1 MNLSIFTHMFLIGT
15 HFPRIRANLEPSS
28 PSLVNH
34 KASRFD
40 LKRSSVPFTGVRH
53 LSSASNIYRTTDL
66 VQSTQPKKLTKQ
78 EIAKKLG
85 QYIFLPENKLL
96 IAFASLL
103 TATQL
108 GLNIL
113 APYLLSRTLQL
124 LSGSNQFTEIA
135 GIKISRISLIIICM
149 SMYAASRV
157 VLNTRDQVM
166 VYTATE
172 TTEKLLRDIVL
183 YILKKDLHYHV
194 THSQFDKVQ
203 LIQKGF
209 FLGNIGTR
217 IFAHFLPVIL
227 EMSITCIW
235 LSKKYG
241 KEISLLMLLLIAS
254 HFLCAVFSAKNT
266 ILVRDQNLKT
276 TARMWEEF
284 GSVISKHK
292 IMCDYGQLDMAMSG
306 VDVEQQKMTKTD
318 TNVQINSLRVAL
330 WQQIASSLCI
340 ILVAIFVGQQT
351 GVDRKYTSS
360 DFIFIINYFFQF
372 INLLPVFGLALNHI
386 IAVYPD
392 AEFVFEKLSQRE
404 QFIDLYQDE
413 PLIMPHEGG
422 GATIE
427 FTNVSYRYPSN
438 QHNTSSVPVLNGL
451 SFKVLANQKIAFVSE
466 SGAGKTTIF
475 NLLMRYLTPTS
486 GSIKINNQDIS
497 LVSLDSVR
505 DNINLFGQNPNLFK
519 GTVRQNICYGAKNK
533 KLVLDDEIWKV
544 ADSVGLSEF
553 LRTLPNQLDTN
564 VGDAGKALSGGQ
576 QLKVAILRGLFKLS
590 SIRLL
595 DEVTASLDS
604 KSAAQTLR
612 KVNYDQKNMTTL
624 MISHKLSE
632 LEFVDQ
638 IIVLDQGR
646 VIAQGTHNQLMRTCE
661 LYQKLWYASLKKDS
675 QQKVKK
681 GFSMNSI
688 FNTIMKTHDIDDA
701 ADASDESKCT
711 F

>member
-1 MNLSIFTHMFLIGT
+1 MNLSIFTHMFLMGT
-15 HFPRIRANLEPSS
+15 HLIQTRANFGS
-28 PSLVNH
+28 PSNPVNH
-34 KASRFD
+34 KMSRFD
-40 LKRSSVPFTGVRH
+40 FKRFSELP
-53 LSSASNIYRTTDL
+53 TTRPTIGELHVHRSTAL
-66 VQSTQPKKLTKQ
+66 VTNAQDQKLTRPQ
-78 EIAKKLG
+78 IAKELG
-85 QYIFLPENKLL
+85 KYIFLTENKLL
-96 IAFASLL
+96 ITFASLL
-103 TATQL
+103 TATHL

-124 LSGSNQFTEIA
+124 LAGSNQFTEIA
-135 GIKISRISLIIICM
+135 GIKINRNSLIIICM

-157 VLNTRDQVM
+157 VLNTRDQLM
-166 VYTATE
+166 VYTATK

-183 YILKKDLHYHV
+183 HLLKKDLHYHV
-194 THSQFDKVQ
+194 THSQFDKIQ
-203 LIQKGF
+203 LVQKGF

-235 LSKKYG
+235 LSRKYG
-241 KEISLLMLLLIAS
+241 KEVSLLMLLLITS
-254 HFLCAVFSAKNT
+254 YFLCAIFSANNT
-266 ILVRDQNLKT
+266 ILVRDQNIKT

-284 GSVISKHK
+284 GSVISKYK
-292 IMCDYGQLDMAMSG
+292 IMCDYGQLDLAMSG
-306 VDVEQQKMTKTD
+306 VDLEQQKMTKTD

-330 WQQIASSLCI
+330 FQQIASSLCI

-351 GVDRKYTSS
+351 GVNRKYTSS

-372 INLLPVFGLALNHI
+372 TNLLPVFGLALNHI

-392 AEFVFEKLSQRE
+392 AKFVFEKLSQRE
-404 QFIDLYQDE
+404 QFVDLYQNTS
-413 PLIMPHEGG
+413 LIMPADGSG
-422 GATIE
+422 PTIE
-427 FTNVSYRYPSN
+427 FIDVSYSYPSN
-438 QHNTSSVPVLNGL
+438 QDNTSSIPVLNGL
-451 SFKVLANQKIAFVSE
+451 SFKVSANQKIAFVSE

-486 GSIKINNQDIS
+486 GVIKINDQDIS
-497 LVSLDSVR
+497 LIGIDSVR

-533 KLVLDDEIWKV
+533 KFVLDEEIWRV
-544 ADSVGLSEF
+544 ADSVGLSDF
-553 LRTLPNQLDTN
+553 LKSLPDLLDTN

-576 QLKVAILRGLFKLS
+576 QQKVAILRGLFKS
-590 SIRLL
+590 SAIRLL

-604 KSAAQTLR
+604 QSAAQTLR
-612 KVNYDQKNMTTL
+612 KVNYEQRNMTTF

-646 VIAQGTHNQLMRTCE
+646 VIAQGTHNQLMSTCE
-661 LYQKLWYASLKKDS
+661 LYQKLWYASLKKDA
-675 QQKVKK
+675 QQKMQK

-688 FNTIMKTHDIDDA
+688 FKGVNNIHNIDSIDE
-701 ADASDESKCT
+701 SDETKFT
-711 F
+711 Y

>member
-1 MNLSIFTHMFLIGT
+1 MQLSIFTHMFLMGT
-15 HFPRIRANLEPSS
+15 HLTQTRANFGSS
-28 PSLVNH
+28 SSTVNN
-34 KASRFD
+34 KISRFGLNSFSD
-40 LKRSSVPFTGVRH
+40 LPVTSPTIGELHVHRSTALVA
-53 LSSASNIYRTTDL
+53 SAQN
-66 VQSTQPKKLTKQ
+66 QKLTRSQ
-78 EIAKKLG
+78 IAKELG
-85 QYIFLPENKLL
+85 KYIFLPDNKIL
-96 IAFASLL
+96 IIFASLL

-124 LSGSNQFTEIA
+124 LGGSNQVTEIA
-135 GIKISRISLIIICM
+135 GIKINRISLIITCM
-149 SMYAASRV
+149 SMYAASRI
-157 VLNTRDQVM
+157 VLNTRDQIM
-166 VYTATE
+166 VYTATK

-183 YILKKDLHYHV
+183 HLLKKDLHYHV
-194 THSQFDKVQ
+194 THSQFDKLQ
-203 LIQKGF
+203 LIQTGF

-227 EMSITCIW
+227 EMSITCMW

-241 KEISLLMLLLIAS
+241 KEISLLMLLLITS
-254 HFLCAVFSAKNT
+254 HFLCAIFSANNT
-266 ILVRDQNLKT
+266 ILVRDQNIKT

-306 VDVEQQKMTKTD
+306 VDLEQQKMTKTD

-330 WQQIASSLCI
+330 WQQVASSLCI

-351 GVDRKYTSS
+351 GVNRKYTSS

-372 INLLPVFGLALNHI
+372 TNLLPVFGLALNHI

-392 AEFVFEKLSQRE
+392 AKFVFEKLSQRE
-404 QFIDLYQDE
+404 QFRDLYQNTS
-413 PLIMPHEGG
+413 LIMPPDGCG
-422 GATIE
+422 PSIE
-427 FTNVSYRYPSN
+427 FIDVSYSYPSN
-438 QHNTSSVPVLNGL
+438 QYNTSSMSVLNGL
-451 SFKVLANQKIAFVSE
+451 SFKVSANQKIAFVSE

-475 NLLMRYLTPTS
+475 NLLMRYLIPTS
-486 GSIKINNQDIS
+486 GVIKINDQDIS
-497 LVSLDSVR
+497 LIGIDSVR

-533 KLVLDDEIWKV
+533 KFILDEEIWRV
-544 ADSVGLSEF
+544 AESVGLSDF
-553 LRTLPNQLDTN
+553 LRSLPEHLDTN

-576 QLKVAILRGLFKLS
+576 QQKVAILRGLFKPS
-590 SIRLL
+590 AIRLL

-604 KSAAQTLR
+604 QSAAQTLR
-612 KVNYDQKNMTTL
+612 KVNYELRNMTTL

-646 VIAQGTHNQLMRTCE
+646 VSAQGTHNQLMSTCG

-675 QQKVKK
+675 QQKVQK

-688 FNTIMKTHDIDDA
+688 FKGSNNINNIDSIDE
-701 ADASDESKCT
+701 SDETKFT

>member
-1 MNLSIFTHMFLIGT
+1 MQLSIFTHMFLMGT
-15 HFPRIRANLEPSS
+15 HLTQTRANFGSS
-28 PSLVNH
+28 SSTVNN
-34 KASRFD
+34 KISRFGLNSFSD
-40 LKRSSVPFTGVRH
+40 LPVTSPTIGELHVHRSTALVA
-53 LSSASNIYRTTDL
+53 SAQN
-66 VQSTQPKKLTKQ
+66 QKLTRSQ
-78 EIAKKLG
+78 IAKELG
-85 QYIFLPENKLL
+85 KYIFLPDNKIL
-96 IAFASLL
+96 IIFASLL

-124 LSGSNQFTEIA
+124 LGGSNQVTEIA
-135 GIKISRISLIIICM
+135 GIKINRISLIITCM
-149 SMYAASRV
+149 SMYAASRI
-157 VLNTRDQVM
+157 VLNTRDQIM
-166 VYTATE
+166 VYTATK

-183 YILKKDLHYHV
+183 HLLKKDLHYHV

-227 EMSITCIW
+227 EMSITCMW

-241 KEISLLMLLLIAS
+241 KEISLLMLLLITS
-254 HFLCAVFSAKNT
+254 HFLCAIFSANNT
-266 ILVRDQNLKT
+266 ILVRDQNIKT

-306 VDVEQQKMTKTD
+306 VDLEQQKMTKTD

-330 WQQIASSLCI
+330 WQQVASSLCI

-351 GVDRKYTSS
+351 GVNRKYTSS

-372 INLLPVFGLALNHI
+372 TNLLPVFGLALNHI

-392 AEFVFEKLSQRE
+392 AKFVFEKLSQRD
-404 QFIDLYQDE
+404 QFRDLYQNTS
-413 PLIMPHEGG
+413 LIMPPDGCG
-422 GATIE
+422 PSIE
-427 FTNVSYRYPSN
+427 FIDVSYSYPSN
-438 QHNTSSVPVLNGL
+438 QYNTSSMSVLNGL
-451 SFKVLANQKIAFVSE
+451 SFKVSANQKIAFVSE

-475 NLLMRYLTPTS
+475 NLLMRYLIPTS
-486 GSIKINNQDIS
+486 GVIKINDQDIS
-497 LVSLDSVR
+497 LIGIDSVR

-533 KLVLDDEIWKV
+533 KFILDEEIWRV
-544 ADSVGLSEF
+544 AESVGLSDF
-553 LRTLPNQLDTN
+553 LRSLPEHLDTN

-576 QLKVAILRGLFKLS
+576 QQKVAILRGLFKPS
-590 SIRLL
+590 AIRLL

-604 KSAAQTLR
+604 QSAAQTLR
-612 KVNYDQKNMTTL
+612 KVNYELRNMTTL

-646 VIAQGTHNQLMRTCE
+646 VSAQGTHNQLMSTCG

-675 QQKVKK
+675 QQKVQK

-688 FNTIMKTHDIDDA
+688 FKGSNNINNIDSIDE
-701 ADASDESKCT
+701 SDETKFT

>member
-1 MNLSIFTHMFLIGT
+1 MQLSIFTHMFLMGT
-15 HFPRIRANLEPSS
+15 HLTQTRANFGSS
-28 PSLVNH
+28 SSTVNN
-34 KASRFD
+34 KISRFD
-40 LKRSSVPFTGVRH
+40 LNRFSDLPVTSPTIGELHVDRSTALVA
-53 LSSASNIYRTTDL
+53 SAQN
-66 VQSTQPKKLTKQ
+66 QKLTRSQ
-78 EIAKKLG
+78 IAKELG
-85 QYIFLPENKLL
+85 KYIFLPDNKLL
-96 IAFASLL
+96 IIFASLL

-124 LSGSNQFTEIA
+124 LGGSNQVTEIV
-135 GIKISRISLIIICM
+135 GIKINRISLIITCM
-149 SMYAASRV
+149 SMYAASRI
-157 VLNTRDQVM
+157 VLNTRDQIM
-166 VYTATE
+166 VYTATK

-183 YILKKDLHYHV
+183 HLLKKDLHYHV

-227 EMSITCIW
+227 EMSITCMW

-241 KEISLLMLLLIAS
+241 KEISLLMLLLITS
-254 HFLCAVFSAKNT
+254 HFLCAIFSANNT
-266 ILVRDQNLKT
+266 ILVRDQNIKT

-292 IMCDYGQLDMAMSG
+292 IMCDYGQLDMALYG
-306 VDVEQQKMTKTD
+306 VDLEQQKMTQTD

-330 WQQIASSLCI
+330 WQQVASSLCI

-351 GVDRKYTSS
+351 GVNKKYTSS

-372 INLLPVFGLALNHI
+372 TNLLPVFGLALNHI

-392 AEFVFEKLSQRE
+392 AKFVFEKLSQRD
-404 QFIDLYQDE
+404 QFLDLYQNTS
-413 PLIMPHEGG
+413 LIMPPDGRG
-422 GATIE
+422 PSIE
-427 FTNVSYRYPSN
+427 FIDVSYSYPSN
-438 QHNTSSVPVLNGL
+438 QYNTSSTSVLNGL
-451 SFKVLANQKIAFVSE
+451 SFKVSANQKIAFVSE

-475 NLLMRYLTPTS
+475 NLLMRYLIPTS
-486 GSIKINNQDIS
+486 GVIKINDQDIS
-497 LVSLDSVR
+497 LIGIDSVR

-533 KLVLDDEIWKV
+533 KFILDEEIWRV
-544 ADSVGLSEF
+544 AESVGLSDF
-553 LRTLPNQLDTN
+553 LRSLPEHLDTN

-576 QLKVAILRGLFKLS
+576 QQKVAILRGLFKPS
-590 SIRLL
+590 AIRLL

-604 KSAAQTLR
+604 QSAAQTLR
-612 KVNYDQKNMTTL
+612 KVNYELRNMTTL

-646 VIAQGTHNQLMRTCE
+646 VSAQGTHNQLMSTCG

-675 QQKVKK
+675 QQKVQK
-681 GFSMNSI
+681 GFSMNRI
-688 FNTIMKTHDIDDA
+688 FKGINNINNIDNIDE
-701 ADASDESKCT
+701 SDETKFT

>member
-1 MNLSIFTHMFLIGT
+1 MQLSIFTHMFLMGT
-15 HFPRIRANLEPSS
+15 HLTQTRANFGSS
-28 PSLVNH
+28 SSTVNN
-34 KASRFD
+34 KISRFGLNSFSD
-40 LKRSSVPFTGVRH
+40 LPVTSPTIGELHVHRSTALVA
-53 LSSASNIYRTTDL
+53 SAQN
-66 VQSTQPKKLTKQ
+66 QKLTRSQ
-78 EIAKKLG
+78 IAKELG
-85 QYIFLPENKLL
+85 KYIFLPDNKIL
-96 IAFASLL
+96 IIFASLL

-124 LSGSNQFTEIA
+124 LGGSNQVTEIA
-135 GIKISRISLIIICM
+135 GIKINRISLIITCM
-149 SMYAASRV
+149 SMYAASRI
-157 VLNTRDQVM
+157 VLNTRDQIM
-166 VYTATE
+166 VYTATK

-183 YILKKDLHYHV
+183 HLLKKDLHYHV

-227 EMSITCIW
+227 EMSITCMW

-241 KEISLLMLLLIAS
+241 KEISLLMLLLITS
-254 HFLCAVFSAKNT
+254 HFLCAIFSANNT
-266 ILVRDQNLKT
+266 ILVRDQNIKT

-306 VDVEQQKMTKTD
+306 VDLEQQKMTKTD

-330 WQQIASSLCI
+330 WQQVASSLCI

-351 GVDRKYTSS
+351 GVNRKYTSS

-372 INLLPVFGLALNHI
+372 TNLLPVFGLALNHI

-392 AEFVFEKLSQRE
+392 AKFVFEKLSQRE
-404 QFIDLYQDE
+404 QFRDLYQNTS
-413 PLIMPHEGG
+413 LIMPPDGCG
-422 GATIE
+422 PSIE
-427 FTNVSYRYPSN
+427 FIDVSYSYPSN
-438 QHNTSSVPVLNGL
+438 QYNTSSMSVLNGL
-451 SFKVLANQKIAFVSE
+451 SFKVSANQKIAFVSE

-475 NLLMRYLTPTS
+475 NLLMRYLIPTS
-486 GSIKINNQDIS
+486 GVIKINDQDIS
-497 LVSLDSVR
+497 LIGIDSVR

-533 KLVLDDEIWKV
+533 KFILDEEIWRV
-544 ADSVGLSEF
+544 AESVGLSDF
-553 LRTLPNQLDTN
+553 LRSLPEHLDTN

-576 QLKVAILRGLFKLS
+576 QQKVAILRGLFKPS
-590 SIRLL
+590 AIRLL

-604 KSAAQTLR
+604 QSAAQTLR
-612 KVNYDQKNMTTL
+612 KVNYELRNMTTL

-646 VIAQGTHNQLMRTCE
+646 VSAQGTHNQLMSTCG

-675 QQKVKK
+675 QQKVQK

-688 FNTIMKTHDIDDA
+688 FKGSNNINNIDSIDE
-701 ADASDESKCT
+701 SDETKFT